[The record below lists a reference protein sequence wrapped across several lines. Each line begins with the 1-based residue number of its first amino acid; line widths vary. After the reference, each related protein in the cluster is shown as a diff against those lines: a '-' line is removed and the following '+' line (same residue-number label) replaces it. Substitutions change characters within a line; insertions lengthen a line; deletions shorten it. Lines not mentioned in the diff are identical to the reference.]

1 MKGSKSFFIFGL
13 RLFVLAASGLFS
25 SSLVSL
31 VEQDTVS
38 VCVLIQSEMQ
48 DWHESTQ
55 RYQELKARF
64 ETRCINLIEN
74 IINDHET
81 HKILSEKIDD
91 IVENKDKKNTVVH
104 YENNSLKQETAS
116 PNIISSSVL
125 ALSHLPVVMYVPF
138 CALLLVFIS
147 LISRKRLNQYRT
159 KVLGEQGELR
169 VVRLLKKGLKNKEYR
184 LYSNL
189 ILPIDDTTFN
199 TAPMTEVDLV
209 LLTHFGVFVIEVKN
223 YSGWIFGSKNQA
235 NWTQKLFTKRTS
247 FKNPLHQNYKHC
259 LAVAHCL
266 GLVEG
271 IYSVVVFAEK
281 ATFKTAMPENV
292 VNESGLLDFLF
303 KFKDKMH
310 LGTENSLFIDEY
322 HRFADLLDTVKL
334 LSDSDAKARHL
345 AQLKNHRYEPS
356 ISELT
361 D

>member
-1 MKGSKSFFIFGL
+1 M
-13 RLFVLAASGLFS
+13 ASGLFS

-38 VCVLIQSEMQ
+38 VCVLVQSEMQ
-48 DWHESTQ
+48 EWHESTQ

-64 ETRCINLIEN
+64 DTRCINPIAN
-74 IINDHET
+74 AKNDHNT
-81 HKILSEKIDD
+81 HKILSEKIDNV
-91 IVENKDKKNTVVH
+91 VENKYKNNTVLH
-104 YENNSLKQETAS
+104 YENNSLKQKSVS
-116 PNIISSSVL
+116 PNLTPSPLL
-125 ALSHLPVVMYVPF
+125 ALSHFPVVLYVPF
-138 CALLLVFIS
+138 CALLLVLIS
-147 LISRKRLNQYRT
+147 LVFRKNLNRYRA
-159 KVLGEQGELR
+159 KMLGEQGEQR
-169 VVRLLKKGLKNKEYR
+169 VARLLKKGFENKEYR

-189 ILPIDDTTFN
+189 ILPIDDTTFD

-292 VNESGLLDFLF
+292 VNESVLLDFLF
-303 KFKDKMH
+303 KFKDKKH
-310 LGTENSLFIDEY
+310 LETTSSLFIDEY
-322 HRFADLLDTVKL
+322 HKFASILDTVKL